1 MGKKIVRAAASLC
14 LIFGVVA
21 IFIAFNGGTVRLRV
35 PFSGPAPDEEAQQAV
50 ILNLPHA
57 MPLGI
62 IVLILAISLF
72 VLSKLFARN
81 RGEEQGNG

>member
-1 MGKKIVRAAASLC
+1 MGQKLVRAAASIC

-21 IFIAFNGGTVRLRV
+21 IFIAVNGGTVRLRV
-35 PFSGPAPDEEAQQAV
+35 PFTASAPDEEAQKAV

-62 IVLILAISLF
+62 IVLVVAISLF
-72 VLSKLFARN
+72 VLSKVLGRN
-81 RGEEQGNG
+81 SGEVQDDG